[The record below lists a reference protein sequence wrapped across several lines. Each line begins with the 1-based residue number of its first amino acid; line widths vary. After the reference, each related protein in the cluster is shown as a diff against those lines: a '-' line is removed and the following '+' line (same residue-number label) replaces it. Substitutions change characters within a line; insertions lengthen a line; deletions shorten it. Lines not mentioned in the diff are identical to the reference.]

1 MSDEYEL
8 DLRGVDPASK
18 HSPEFL
24 NELVNG
30 TSAYPGTAEKVQ
42 VLMAR
47 YASGLPLWNDD
58 DARRPR
64 NSDAQVHREASP
76 FDWFIFAES
85 EQLSEAPED
94 SGED

>member
-1 MSDEYEL
+1 MFEEYEL
-8 DLRGVDPASK
+8 NVKGVDPASA

-24 NELVNG
+24 NELVHG
-30 TSAYPGTAEKVQ
+30 TPAYPGTAEKVQ

-64 NSDAQVHREASP
+64 NSDAQLHREASP
-76 FDWFIFAES
+76 FDWLVLS
-85 EQLSEAPED
+85 ELDALSEAPED